1 MPKLRLADCGVAAA
15 QGDSYKTLFVPR
27 LSYEVTERKLRH
39 EFEEFGPI
47 KRIRLVHD
55 RNTGA
60 VRHVSWALVVKG
72 CGVVGC

>member
-1 MPKLRLADCGVAAA
+1 
-15 QGDSYKTLFVPR
+15 VPR

-60 VRHVSWALVVKG
+60 ALA
-72 CGVVGC
+72 